1 VVDQFDT
8 LDAGSGLHHN
18 GKQVLGEALGD
29 LGGLKIAYKAY
40 RRSLRGKPEPRP
52 IDGFTADQRF
62 FLAFARIWGT
72 EMGEEVKRL
81 QINTQ
86 QSPAPAVPGNRYAPE
101 HAGVPPRVRMYRRR
115 RDGPARSAAVQS
127 VVRRIRLPDE
137 RHDG

>member
-62 FLAFARIWGT
+62 FLAFARTWGT
-72 EMGEEVKRL
+72 EMGEEVKHL
-81 QINTQ
+81 QINTNNHPLPRFRAIGTLQ
-86 QSPAPAVPGNRYAPE
+86 NMPE
-101 HAGVPPRVRMYRRR
+101 FHRAFGCTDGDAMVRLV
-115 RDGPARSAAVQS
+115 AHQCS
-127 VVRRIRLPDE
+127 LW
-137 RHDG
+137 